1 MENIKISVSEG
12 GREDTVS
19 VVRVDG
25 VIDTLTASQLEE
37 VLERLLKRER
47 FNIILDLAGVDYIS
61 SAGWGIFISRIKE
74 VRENR
79 GDIKL
84 ANMVPN
90 VKEIYELLEFDNI
103 LTSYENLSSAKSS
116 FGGSA
121 GTDPLKKK
129 EPIARLSGTTI
140 EELPGF
146 TSREGGGTA
155 AASRQA
161 TSRSYLDE
169 TEELVLGAI
178 RQDPFYTIGELKMV
192 LEEAHPGLKI
202 GWWGI
207 FKLLRKN
214 HLVSRRARFRY
225 ARQRHHQG

>member
-12 GREDTVS
+12 GREDTIS

-47 FNIILDLAGVDYIS
+47 FNIVLDLAGVDYIS

-74 VRENR
+74 VREKR

-90 VKEIYELLEFDNI
+90 VQEIYELLEFDNI
-103 LTSYENLSSAKSS
+103 LSSYENINSAKSS
-116 FGGSA
+116 FGQA
-121 GTDPLKKK
+121 GETDPLKKK
-129 EPIARLSGTTI
+129 EPIARLAGTTI

-146 TSREGGGTA
+146 VSPPDKTA
-155 AASRQA
+155 ASSPRRPVREEV
-161 TSRSYLDE
+161 SDE
-169 TEELVLGAI
+169 TEGIVLRAI

-192 LEEAHPGLKI
+192 VEESHPGMKI
-202 GWWGI
+202 GWWSVFRI
-207 FKLLRKN
+207 LRKN
-214 HLVSRRARFRY
+214 RLISRRARFRF
-225 ARQRHHQG
+225 ARQSRHQG